1 MKAKIRFNPLA
12 STDLQEIREYLME
25 DNPGAAVRIVQD
37 IITKIET
44 LADFPELG
52 SPLTLRIRQKS
63 RYRYL
68 VCGQYLT
75 FYIYRDGIVSI
86 QRILHCK
93 RNFKALLLD
102 DD

>member
-1 MKAKIRFNPLA
+1 MKAKIRFNPVA
-12 STDLQEIREYLME
+12 STDLQEIREYLVE
-25 DNPGAAVRIVQD
+25 DNPGAAVRIIRD

-44 LADFPELG
+44 LADFPEIG
-52 SPLTLRIRQKS
+52 SPLASRIRQKS

-68 VCGQYLT
+68 VCGQYLA
-75 FYIYRDGIVSI
+75 FYIYEDGIVSV

-102 DD
+102 DN